1 MWCCVFQFA
10 ERTLSHHLL
19 DPLGGPSAKYYIC
32 LARLR
37 LQKQAMEEAED
48 ALKEALQFDH
58 QVRSGAALFTSYS
71 RYLSGVLCR

>member
-58 QVRSGAALFTSYS
+58 QVRSDAAALFTTCS
-71 RYLSGVLCR
+71 RRDVM